1 MKEMIILKDDANQR
15 LDKYLLKTF
24 PNLSQS
30 MMYKAIRNKKIKV
43 NRKRA
48 QFNQLLKEKDSVLL
62 FLPEDVCE
70 TKERKI
76 NPKLPLNIVYEDS
89 NYIFVNKEYGLLSQ
103 SNQKNGDCVV
113 SRIQTYLYEKGEY
126 NFNQSSS
133 FAPSIC
139 NRLDRNTTGLIIGAK
154 NANALRQMNEA
165 ISSHKVH
172 KYYRAWVSG
181 ILEKDGEISLYL
193 RKENT
198 RAIISMNKKEGYKE
212 AKLKYKVLEHKEN
225 ETKVEI
231 ELFTGRFHQIRASFS
246 SIGHP
251 LVADT
256 KYGYKGKKKK
266 MQLQSYKLTFDFDLP
281 VIEIKE

>member
-1 MKEMIILKDDANQR
+1 M
-15 LDKYLLKTF
+15 
-24 PNLSQS
+24 
-30 MMYKAIRNKKIKV
+30 
-43 NRKRA
+43 
-48 QFNQLLKEKDSVLL
+48 
-62 FLPEDVCE
+62 
-70 TKERKI
+70 
-76 NPKLPLNIVYEDS
+76 
-89 NYIFVNKEYGLLSQ
+89 
-103 SNQKNGDCVV
+103 
-113 SRIQTYLYEKGEY
+113 
-126 NFNQSSS
+126 
-133 FAPSIC
+133 
-139 NRLDRNTTGLIIGAK
+139 DRNTTGLIIGAK

-266 MQLQSYKLTFDFDLP
+266 MQLQAYKLTFDFDLP